1 MNRLISLLILT
12 LAFASVA
19 LAQTQ
24 TPPAPGF
31 GQRQGGQRSG
41 GLGIATPPGNRA
53 VTLEAV
59 STYTVTTA
67 WWSNA
72 ALVTRLG
79 LTDVQKTRIEATF
92 EAHRQGLVSSKE
104 QLEKEEAQ
112 LAKLLDAESVDR
124 SSIFTQINR
133 VIQARGEMERTSA
146 TMTLEMREQLTRAQW
161 AELQASQPRLMV
173 RLPSEQLSLPVLI
186 QQAPATAPA
195 PGARGQRGGG
205 APQP

>member
-41 GLGIATPPGNRA
+41 GLGIATPPGSRA

-79 LTDVQKTRIEATF
+79 LTDAQKNRIEATF

-161 AELQASQPRLMV
+161 AELQASQPRLMI
-173 RLPSEQLSLPVLI
+173 RLPADQLNGTLSI
-186 QQAPATAPA
+186 Q
-195 PGARGQRGGG
+195 PGARGQRSGG